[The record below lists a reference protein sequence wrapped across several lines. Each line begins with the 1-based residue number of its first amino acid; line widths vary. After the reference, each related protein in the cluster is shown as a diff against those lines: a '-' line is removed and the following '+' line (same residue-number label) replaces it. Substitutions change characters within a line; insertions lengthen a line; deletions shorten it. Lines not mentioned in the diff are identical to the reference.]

1 MSNKKRMKQA
11 HSDEVPILDVPIVEI
26 GEQNNNNQIEMV
38 WSPGESLPRYVVVR
52 GGLRVSDKDYPKPD
66 EPRAI
71 AEKEFWQKVV
81 NKWPDGTRVEI
92 VQYDKKKHRIW

>member
-1 MSNKKRMKQA
+1 MANKKRVKRTSPDA
-11 HSDEVPILDVPIVEI
+11 VPNLEVPIDVFL
-26 GEQNNNNQIEMV
+26 EQDDKQQLV
-38 WSPGESLPRYVVVR
+38 WSPSEQGPRYVVTR
-52 GGLRVSDKDYPKPD
+52 GGLRVSDKDYPKAD

-81 NKWPDGTRVEI
+81 NKYPDGTKIEI

>member
-1 MSNKKRMKQA
+1 MPKRTVKKV
-11 HSDEVPILDVPIVEI
+11 DLEEVLILEAPVSESVEQLLQQPIDT
-26 GEQNNNNQIEMV
+26 

-52 GGLRVSDKDYPKPD
+52 GGLRVSDKDYPRAD

-71 AEKEFWQKVV
+71 SERDFWKKVV
-81 NKWPDGTRVEI
+81 ERWPDGTKVEI